1 MTAYTSLDATINLVT
16 NELRSSAEKH
26 PFWPSDPFHAL
37 AILGEEMGE
46 LHQAVLQHVYEPRKG
61 VTVEDIRSE
70 AIQLAAMAIEF
81 ACHIDAHN
89 YSKGAIHGRVVEP

>member
-1 MTAYTSLDATINLVT
+1 VIRYTDLDQTINLVT
-16 NELRSSAEKH
+16 NEMRSSAQKH

-46 LHQAVLQHVYEPRKG
+46 LHQAVLQHVYEPGKQ
-61 VTVEDIRSE
+61 VTLEDVRGE

-81 ACHIDAHN
+81 ACQLEAMSF
-89 YSKGAIHGRVVEP
+89 SKGTIHGRTIEP